1 MKIEVEVLRSNEVNT
16 GHLTNLFAGEIIEIK
31 RGRYIKDDISHPLF
45 TEKENYFC
53 KIHCLEYK
61 KKHIYFLNY
70 FGSNEHPIKGI
81 HIGLTNWQNNKFLWM
96 QNKHWLQKEENI
108 RYIINILF
116 LIIGVWISIMSMR
129 S

>member
-1 MKIEVEVLRSNEVNT
+1 MKIEVLRSNELNS
-16 GHLTNLFAGEIIEIK
+16 GHLTAFFPEEKIEIK
-31 RGRYIKDDISHPLF
+31 RGRYIKGDISHPLF

-53 KIHCLEYK
+53 KVHCLEYN

-70 FGSNEHPIKGI
+70 FGRNEAPVKGI

-108 RYIINILF
+108 RYIVNVIF
-116 LIIGVWISIMSMR
+116 LIIGVWISVMSMNKC
-129 S
+129 